1 MKKTLILS
9 LLLLYALGLS
19 AQSYSNLWK
28 KVEAADRADRPQ
40 TALSLCRDLRTKA
53 LREGND
59 AQLLKATLMCRL
71 YGGAISPDSA
81 LTYIDRMETALAA
94 ETRGVTCALWHA
106 ALACTYLPAN
116 NRYGTLGGMT
126 AEEMR
131 QRSRQHFLSSLAA
144 PDVLAQTRADQYLP
158 LFNKG
163 VDSRYFDYDL
173 LHVLAETC
181 RQSGVLSDE
190 EVGALYGRQIAVY
203 DSLDRAE
210 AVLLLTL
217 DSLQLHVGTQ
227 RIEGPLADHPLYRQL
242 ADCEARFAHC
252 ENRYRVYE
260 SMMKLRYRYEA
271 ESPFAVANDS
281 LLLAKAQ
288 LGIALLGKDK
298 RAGCLRGEVQD
309 MLNPTAR
316 LTGWGTLYYPAD
328 TLTLQLSARH
338 LQRVELR
345 LTRLYDSTLE
355 ADNAAEPIEKRAER
369 LRPQATSLF
378 RDLPAAP
385 SYRWQSASWHVKLP
399 EQPGV
404 YAAQLVGDGQ
414 LLATH
419 QFQVSALRALT
430 FSAGSDYHR
439 VVVLDS
445 RTGRPVPHV
454 RITACQHDMQGK
466 LRQVKAY
473 QTDEEG
479 VLELGQPSSDARNR
493 QYYPSLPADKASPS
507 FGLYPLYY
515 HLSQGGNAVT
525 ACQVDLFADRAIYRP
540 GQVVHFSGVVYTR
553 QGDHC
558 QAVPNYSCV
567 VRLYN
572 VSRKAVD
579 SLLVCTDR
587 LGNFGGSFTLPAVC
601 LPGTFTLQTE
611 DLGNQQGALLSD
623 GVPVTMRRGWLGIQ
637 VEEYKR
643 PTFTAETKP
652 VEQAFVLG
660 DTVRVQGEALTY
672 TRVPVAGALVQYT
685 VQRLAGG
692 YWPHTGMSHTVA
704 DTTHTDERGGFVL
717 PVFLS
722 VPSSPD
728 TEVPLAGYRYVVRY
742 TVTAA
747 QGETAQGEFTLR
759 ASRRKVWIEP
769 QVPKVI
775 CREHISDWVV
785 EQTNAAGQSLRET
798 GRYRL
803 LDAAGCEVWADTFRT
818 ARPFRP
824 SALASLPSGIYTF
837 CCSTPSGG
845 ESDSLH
851 FVLMSETDSRP
862 ADRSTPLYVY
872 QRLGTRASST
882 QQESHT
888 AWLQIGTP
896 LRDATLF
903 YDLVTTAGRV
913 DRRIYH
919 LTDTLLTFQ
928 LDWQPAW
935 GDCATACFAL
945 VRDGKLHTF
954 QTTVSKPEPDRR
966 LKVEYASFRS
976 RLQPG
981 SSETWRLRITHPDG
995 TPADASLLA
1004 RIYDASLDALT
1015 SSNWQ
1020 FSSLGVSR
1028 QRPAL
1033 RWSWQP
1039 NGTGWAQTLEGA
1051 FDWQRPACVS
1061 PEFMQWDERLFASPR
1076 GGRIGWGVK
1085 EGLMRRQYAVSSNAP
1100 VVDLAECVV
1109 ADEAGGASMKKA
1121 APTASAETAHEA
1133 GPIVTVRS
1141 QFQETACFR
1150 PALHTD
1156 ARGEVTLQFTW
1167 PESVTR
1173 WRFTALAH
1181 DVAMNHGSID
1191 TTLVVRKLLMAQLSL
1206 PRFVRA
1212 ADRVQLPVTVTNL
1225 TDSAQQ
1231 ARVCLTVAQAA
1242 WPDSVLFTSLQTVCL
1257 QPGEARTVYAEFQF
1271 SFAEASL
1278 LVCRAVAQSGAYSD
1292 GEERLL
1298 PVLSPT
1304 VQLTRTLPFSLHG
1317 REVGEWRIDSLFPL
1331 SAQPLSLTVETSAQ
1345 PLWYALGALP
1355 SLAGTPRIISA
1366 TEWGNRYYALALAQ
1380 ALAKQHPE
1388 ICQWLNAFPAEAD
1401 TLARLKEALLTDLTP
1416 WWQAGQAEA
1425 QRIRSL
1431 RGLFDEETAAAHRY
1445 TALDQLRSLQ
1455 LSDGSW
1461 SWYRGMKGHAS
1472 ITVEVATLLAR
1483 VEQLAGSDPSAHAML
1498 ASACRWLQGETAR
1511 QVSRMKQ
1518 REAQS
1523 HVQCEPTE
1531 WQLRYL
1537 YLRALLGLKPDADAR
1552 YLMTRAQPLRHRLT
1566 LYGKALAVR
1575 VLQQAGQTDRAAEV
1589 LQSLR
1594 EYTVSTPEMG
1604 CYFDSPRAE
1613 WSDAAYRIPTQCA
1626 AIEAFEAAGDT
1637 VMSQAMRLWLLQAKR
1652 TQQWDTPLATADAVW
1667 NLLHH
1672 RPLTQGAALDYTI
1685 SQQGNPVANSTKV
1698 HVSLP
1703 ASMGYVRQVYQTEA
1717 PDTAL
1722 WLRQAGGVPTS
1733 LRVTHQG
1740 DALAW
1745 GGVYATSIIPADSVS
1760 VEGNGLQ
1767 LRVRT
1772 EVLRGTEW
1780 LPVSMQTVLHRGDRV
1795 RQTLLVHAD
1804 RDYDFVSLSSSR
1816 PACMEPVQPL
1826 SGYRYSGSLWAY
1838 TAVHDD
1844 CTEHFVEQL
1853 HKGNHRLV
1861 EEWWVDRAGQYA
1873 AGILRVSSVYA
1884 PEFSGTAR
1892 GQDVIVEER

>member
-9 LLLLYALGLS
+9 LLLLYALALS
-19 AQSYSNLWK
+19 AQSYSSLWK
-28 KVEAADRADRPQ
+28 KVGAADRADRPQ

-71 YGGAISPDSA
+71 YGGAVSPDSA
-81 LTYIDRMETALAA
+81 LVYIDRMETALAA
-94 ETRGVTCALWHA
+94 ETREVTCALWHA

-116 NRYGTLGGMT
+116 NRYGTIGGMT

-144 PDVLAQTRADQYLP
+144 PDVLAQTSADQYLP
-158 LFNKG
+158 LFQKG
-163 VDSRYFDYDL
+163 ADSRYFGYDL
-173 LHVLAETC
+173 LHVLAETS
-181 RQSGVLSDE
+181 RQSGVLSEE
-190 EVGALYGRQIAVY
+190 EVGALYRRQIAVY
-203 DSLDRAE
+203 DSLGRAE

-217 DSLQLHVGTQ
+217 DSLQLRAGAR
-227 RIEGPLADHPLYRQL
+227 RIEGALADHALYRQL

-260 SMMKLRYRYEA
+260 SMVKLRYRYEA
-271 ESPFAVANDS
+271 ESPFAEANDS

-288 LGIALLGKDK
+288 QGLALLGKDK

-355 ADNAAEPIEKRAER
+355 ADNAAGTIEQRAEH
-369 LRPQATSLF
+369 LRGQATSLF
-378 RDLPAAP
+378 RDLPTAP
-385 SYRWQSASWHVKLP
+385 PYRWQTASWQVQLP

-419 QFQVSALRALT
+419 RFQVSALRALT

-445 RTGRPVPHV
+445 RSGRPVPHV

-473 QTDEEG
+473 QTDEKG
-479 VLELGQPSSDARNR
+479 VLELGQAPTGARNR
-493 QYYPSLPADKASPS
+493 LYYPSLPSDKASPS
-507 FGLYPLYY
+507 FGLYPVYY
-515 HLSQGGNAVT
+515 NLSQGDGAAST
-525 ACQVDLFADRAIYRP
+525 CQVDLFADRAIYRP

-558 QAVPNYSCV
+558 QAVPGYSCT

-572 VSRKAVD
+572 ASRKAVD
-579 SLLVCTDR
+579 SLLVSTDR

-601 LPGTFTLQTE
+601 LPGTFTLQT
-611 DLGNQQGALLSD
+611 DGAGTQHEVLRSAGQPL
-623 GVPVTMRRGWLGIQ
+623 TMRRGWLGIQ

-685 VQRLAGG
+685 VRRLAGG
-692 YWPHTGMSHTVA
+692 YGPRTDTSHTVS
-704 DTTHTDERGGFVL
+704 DTTRTDERGCFVL
-717 PVFLS
+717 PVHLS
-722 VPSSPD
+722 VPSSSAAV
-728 TEVPLAGYRYVVRY
+728 VPLSGYRYAVSY
-742 TVTAA
+742 TVTAS
-747 QGETAQGEFTLR
+747 QGETVQGEFTLR

-769 QVPKVI
+769 QVPKAI
-775 CREHISDWVV
+775 CRERIPDLLV
-785 EQTNAAGQSLRET
+785 EQTNAAGQPILET

-803 LDAAGCEVWADTFRT
+803 LDAGGNEVCADTFLT

-824 SALASLPSGIYTF
+824 AVLASLPSATYIF

-845 ESDSLH
+845 ASDSLR
-851 FVLMSETDSRP
+851 FVLMSETDRRP
-862 ADRSTPLYVY
+862 ADRHTPLSVY
-872 QRLGTRASST
+872 QRPG
-882 QQESHT
+882 QGSHT
-888 AWLQIGTP
+888 AWLQVGTP

-903 YDLVTTAGRV
+903 YDLVTTSGRV
-913 DRRIYH
+913 DHRTYH
-919 LTDTLLTFQ
+919 LTDTLFTLQ

-954 QTTVSKPEPDRR
+954 QTTVSRPEPDRR

-1015 SSNWQ
+1015 TSHWR

-1039 NGTGWAQTLEGA
+1039 GGTGWPQTLEGA
-1051 FDWQRPACVS
+1051 FAWQRPTCVS
-1061 PEFMQWDERLFASPR
+1061 PVYMQWDERLFASSY
-1076 GGRIGWGVK
+1076 GGRIGRGVK
-1085 EGLMRRQYAVSSNAP
+1085 ERLMRRQYAMASNAP
-1100 VVDLAECVV
+1100 ALDLAECVV
-1109 ADEAGGASMKKA
+1109 EDEAGGASLKKV
-1121 APTASAETAHEA
+1121 APSASAGESHETAPA
-1133 GPIVTVRS
+1133 TTVRS

-1181 DVAMNHGSID
+1181 DVAMNYGSMD

-1225 TDSAQQ
+1225 TDSVQQ
-1231 ARVCLTVAQAA
+1231 ARVCLTVSKASL
-1242 WPDSVLFTSLQTVCL
+1242 PDSVLFTSVQTVRL
-1257 QPGEARTVYAEFQF
+1257 QAGEVRTVYAEWQL
-1271 SFAEASL
+1271 SFAESSL
-1278 LVCRAVAQSGAYSD
+1278 LVCRAVAQAGAYSD

-1317 REVGEWRIDSLFPL
+1317 REAGEWRIDSLFPP
-1331 SAQPLSLTVETSAQ
+1331 SAQPLSLTVETTAQ
-1345 PLWYALGALP
+1345 PLWYAVGALP

-1388 ICQWLNAFPAEAD
+1388 IRQWLHDYPAEAD

-1455 LSDGSW
+1455 LPDGSW

-1472 ITVEVATLLAR
+1472 ITVEVAILLAR
-1483 VEQLAGSDPSAHAML
+1483 TERLAGLEPSAHSML
-1498 ASACRWLQGETAR
+1498 ESACRWLQGEAAR

-1518 REAQS
+1518 REAQH

-1537 YLRALLGLKPDADAR
+1537 YLRALLGQKPDADAR

-1575 VLQQAGQTDRAAEV
+1575 VLQQAGQKDRAAEV

-1613 WSDAAYRIPTQCA
+1613 WSATAYRIPTQCA

-1637 VMSQAMRLWLLQAKR
+1637 LMAQSMRLWLLQAKR

-1667 NLLHH
+1667 NLLQQ
-1672 RPLTQGAALDYTI
+1672 RLPAQGGALDYTI
-1685 SQQGNPVANSTKV
+1685 SQQGHTVANSSEA

-1703 ASMGYVRQVYQTEA
+1703 ASLGYVRQVYQAET
-1717 PDTAL
+1717 PDSAV
-1722 WLRQAGGVPTS
+1722 WLRRTGHVSTS

-1740 DALAW
+1740 DGLAW
-1745 GGVYATSIIPADSVS
+1745 GSVYATSVIPADSVP
-1760 VEGNGLQ
+1760 VGGNGLQ
-1767 LRVRT
+1767 LEVRT
-1772 EVLRGTEW
+1772 EVQRGTQW
-1780 LPVSMQTVLHRGDRV
+1780 QPLSAQTVLHPGDRV

-1804 RDYDFVSLSSSR
+1804 RDYDFVSFSSSR
-1816 PACMEPVQPL
+1816 PACMEPVQSL
-1826 SGYRYSGSLWAY
+1826 SGYRLTGSLWAY

-1853 HKGNHRLV
+1853 QKGDHRLV
-1861 EEWWVDRAGQYA
+1861 EEWWVGRAGRYA
-1873 AGILRVSSVYA
+1873 AGISRVSSVYA
-1884 PEFSGTAR
+1884 PEFSGTAH

>member
-9 LLLLYALGLS
+9 LLLLHALALS
-19 AQSYSNLWK
+19 AQSYSSLWK

-71 YGGAISPDSA
+71 YGGAVSPDSA
-81 LTYIDRMETALAA
+81 LVYIDRMETALAT
-94 ETRGVTCALWHA
+94 ETREVTCALWHA
-106 ALACTYLPAN
+106 SLACTYLPAN
-116 NRYGTLGGMT
+116 NRYGTIGGMT

-144 PDVLAQTRADQYLP
+144 PDVLAQTSADQYLP
-158 LFNKG
+158 LFQKG
-163 VDSRYFDYDL
+163 ADSRYFGYDL
-173 LHVLAETC
+173 LHVLAETS
-181 RQSGVLSDE
+181 RQSGVLSEE
-190 EVGALYGRQIAVY
+190 EVGALYRRQIAVY
-203 DSLDRAE
+203 DSLGRAE

-217 DSLQLHVGTQ
+217 DSLQLWAGAR
-227 RIEGPLADHPLYRQL
+227 RIEGALADHALYRQL

-260 SMMKLRYRYEA
+260 SMVKLRYRYEA
-271 ESPFAVANDS
+271 ESPFAEANDS

-288 LGIALLGKDK
+288 QGLALLGKDK

-355 ADNAAEPIEKRAER
+355 ADNAAETIEQRAEH
-369 LRPQATSLF
+369 LRGQATSQF
-378 RDLPAAP
+378 RDLPIAP
-385 SYRWQSASWHVKLP
+385 PYRWQTASWQVQLP

-419 QFQVSALRALT
+419 RFQVSALRALT

-445 RTGRPVPHV
+445 RSGRPVPHV

-473 QTDEEG
+473 QTDEKG
-479 VLELGQPSSDARNR
+479 VLELGQAPTGARNR
-493 QYYPSLPADKASPS
+493 LYYPSLPSDKASPS
-507 FGLYPLYY
+507 FGLYPVYY
-515 HLSQGGNAVT
+515 NLSQGDGAAST
-525 ACQVDLFADRAIYRP
+525 CQVDLFADRAIYRP

-558 QAVPNYSCV
+558 QAVPGYSCT

-572 VSRKAVD
+572 ASRKAVD
-579 SLLVCTDR
+579 SLLVSTDR

-601 LPGTFTLQTE
+601 LPGTFTLQT
-611 DLGNQQGALLSD
+611 DGAGTQHEVLRSAGQPL
-623 GVPVTMRRGWLGIQ
+623 TMRRGWLGIQ

-652 VEQAFVLG
+652 VEQAFALG

-685 VQRLAGG
+685 VRRLAGG
-692 YWPHTGMSHTVA
+692 YGPRTDTSHTVS
-704 DTTHTDERGGFVL
+704 DTTRTDERGCFVL
-717 PVFLS
+717 PVHFS
-722 VPSSPD
+722 VPSSSAAV
-728 TEVPLAGYRYVVRY
+728 VPLSGYRYAVSY
-742 TVTAA
+742 TVTAS
-747 QGETAQGEFTLR
+747 QGETVQGEFTLR

-769 QVPKVI
+769 QVPKAI
-775 CREHISDWVV
+775 CRERIPDLLV
-785 EQTNAAGQSLRET
+785 EQTNAAGQPILET

-803 LDAAGCEVWADTFRT
+803 LDAGGNEVYADTFLT

-824 SALASLPSGIYTF
+824 AVLASLPSATYIF

-845 ESDSLH
+845 ASDSLR
-851 FVLMSETDSRP
+851 FVLMSETDRRP
-862 ADRSTPLYVY
+862 ADRHTPLSVY
-872 QRLGTRASST
+872 QRPG
-882 QQESHT
+882 QGSHT
-888 AWLQIGTP
+888 AWLQVGTP

-903 YDLVTTAGRV
+903 YDLVTTSGRV
-913 DRRIYH
+913 DHRTYH
-919 LTDTLLTFQ
+919 LTDTLFTLQ

-954 QTTVSKPEPDRR
+954 QTTVSRPEPDRR

-1004 RIYDASLDALT
+1004 RIYDVSLDALT
-1015 SSNWQ
+1015 TSHWR

-1039 NGTGWAQTLEGA
+1039 GGTDWPQTLEGA
-1051 FDWQRPACVS
+1051 FAWQRPTCVS
-1061 PEFMQWDERLFASPR
+1061 PVYMQWDERLFASSY
-1076 GGRIGWGVK
+1076 GGRIGRGVK
-1085 EGLMRRQYAVSSNAP
+1085 ERLMRRQYAMASNAP
-1100 VVDLAECVV
+1100 AVDLAECVV
-1109 ADEAGGASMKKA
+1109 EDEAGGASLKKV
-1121 APTASAETAHEA
+1121 APSASAGESQETASAT
-1133 GPIVTVRS
+1133 TVRS

-1271 SFAEASL
+1271 SFVEASL

-1331 SAQPLSLTVETSAQ
+1331 SAQPLSLTVETTAQ
-1345 PLWYALGALP
+1345 PLWYVLGALP

-1388 ICQWLNAFPAEAD
+1388 IRQWLNAFPAEAD

-1483 VEQLAGSDPSAHAML
+1483 VEQLADSDPSAHAML

-1552 YLMTRAQPLRHRLT
+1552 YLMTRAVPLRHRLT

-1575 VLQQAGQTDRAAEV
+1575 VLQQAGQKDRAAEV

-1613 WSDAAYRIPTQCA
+1613 WSAAAYRIPTQCA

-1637 VMSQAMRLWLLQAKR
+1637 LMSQAMRLWLLQAKR

-1672 RPLTQGAALDYTI
+1672 RPLTQGDALDYTI

-1722 WLRQAGGVPTS
+1722 WLRQAGSVPTS

-1745 GGVYATSIIPADSVS
+1745 GGVYATSIIPADSVP

-1853 HKGNHRLV
+1853 RKGDHRLV

>member
-9 LLLLYALGLS
+9 LLLLYALALS
-19 AQSYSNLWK
+19 AQSYSRLWK
-28 KVEAADRADRPQ
+28 KVGAASRADRPQ

-59 AQLLKATLMCRL
+59 AQLLKAMLMCRL
-71 YGGAISPDSA
+71 YGGAVSPDSA
-81 LTYIDRMETALAA
+81 LVYIDRMETALAA
-94 ETRGVTCALWHA
+94 ETREVTCALWHA

-116 NRYGTLGGMT
+116 NRYGTIGGMT

-144 PDVLAQTRADQYLP
+144 PDVLAQTSADQYLP
-158 LFNKG
+158 LFQKG
-163 VDSRYFDYDL
+163 ADSRYFGYDL
-173 LHVLAETC
+173 LHVLAETS
-181 RQSGVLSDE
+181 RQSGVLSEE
-190 EVGALYGRQIAVY
+190 EVGALYRRQIAVY
-203 DSLDRAE
+203 DSLGRAE

-217 DSLQLHVGTQ
+217 DSLQLRAGAR
-227 RIEGPLADHPLYRQL
+227 RIEGALADHALYRQL

-260 SMMKLRYRYEA
+260 SMVKLRYRYEA
-271 ESPFAVANDS
+271 ESPFAEANDS

-288 LGIALLGKDK
+288 QGLALLGKDK

-355 ADNAAEPIEKRAER
+355 ADNAAETIEQRAEH
-369 LRPQATSLF
+369 LRGQATSLF
-378 RDLPAAP
+378 RDLPTAP
-385 SYRWQSASWHVKLP
+385 PYRWQTASWQVQLP

-419 QFQVSALRALT
+419 RFQVSALRALT

-445 RTGRPVPHV
+445 RSGRPVPHV
-454 RITACQHDMQGK
+454 RITACQHDMQGQ

-473 QTDEEG
+473 QTDEKG
-479 VLELGQPSSDARNR
+479 VLELGQAPTGARNR
-493 QYYPSLPADKASPS
+493 LYYPSLPSDKASPS
-507 FGLYPLYY
+507 FGLYPVYY
-515 HLSQGGNAVT
+515 NLSQGDGAAST
-525 ACQVDLFADRAIYRP
+525 CQVDLFADRAIYRP

-558 QAVPNYSCV
+558 QAVPGYSCT

-572 VSRKAVD
+572 ASRKAVD
-579 SLLVCTDR
+579 SLLVSTDR

-601 LPGTFTLQTE
+601 LPGTFTLQT
-611 DLGNQQGALLSD
+611 DGAGTQHEALRSAGQPL
-623 GVPVTMRRGWLGIQ
+623 TMRRGWLGIQ

-685 VQRLAGG
+685 VRRLAGG
-692 YWPHTGMSHTVA
+692 YGPRTDTSHTVS
-704 DTTHTDERGGFVL
+704 DTTRTDERGCFVL
-717 PVFLS
+717 PVHLS
-722 VPSSPD
+722 VPSSSAAV
-728 TEVPLAGYRYVVRY
+728 VPLSGYRYAVSY
-742 TVTAA
+742 TVTAS
-747 QGETAQGEFTLR
+747 QGETVQGEFTLR

-769 QVPKVI
+769 QVPKAI
-775 CREHISDWVV
+775 CRERIPDLLV
-785 EQTNAAGQSLRET
+785 EQTNAAGQPILET

-803 LDAAGCEVWADTFRT
+803 LDAGGNEVYADTFLT

-824 SALASLPSGIYTF
+824 AVLASLPSATYIF

-845 ESDSLH
+845 ASDSLR
-851 FVLMSETDSRP
+851 FVLMSETDRRP
-862 ADRSTPLYVY
+862 ADRHTPLSVY
-872 QRLGTRASST
+872 QRPG
-882 QQESHT
+882 QGSHT
-888 AWLQIGTP
+888 AWLQVGTP

-903 YDLVTTAGRV
+903 YDLVTTSGRV
-913 DRRIYH
+913 DHRTYH
-919 LTDTLLTFQ
+919 LSDTLFTLQ

-954 QTTVSKPEPDRR
+954 QTTVSRPEPDRR

-976 RLQPG
+976 CLQPG

-1015 SSNWQ
+1015 TSHWR

-1039 NGTGWAQTLEGA
+1039 GGTGWPQTLEGA
-1051 FDWQRPACVS
+1051 FAWQRPTCVS
-1061 PEFMQWDERLFASPR
+1061 PVYMQWDERLFASSY
-1076 GGRIGWGVK
+1076 GGRIGRGVK
-1085 EGLMRRQYAVSSNAP
+1085 ERLMRRQYAMASNAP
-1100 VVDLAECVV
+1100 ALDLAECVV
-1109 ADEAGGASMKKA
+1109 EDEAGGASLEKV
-1121 APTASAETAHEA
+1121 APSASAGESQETAPA
-1133 GPIVTVRS
+1133 TTVRS

-1167 PESVTR
+1167 PESATR

-1181 DVAMNHGSID
+1181 DVAMNYGSMD

-1225 TDSAQQ
+1225 TDSVQQ
-1231 ARVCLTVAQAA
+1231 ARVCLTVSKASL
-1242 WPDSVLFTSLQTVCL
+1242 PDSVLFTSVQTVRL
-1257 QPGEARTVYAEFQF
+1257 QAGEARTVYAEWQL

-1278 LVCRAVAQSGAYSD
+1278 LVCRAVAQAGAYSD

-1317 REVGEWRIDSLFPL
+1317 REAGEWRIDSLFPP
-1331 SAQPLSLTVETSAQ
+1331 SAQPLSLTVETTAQ
-1345 PLWYALGALP
+1345 PLWYAVGALP

-1388 ICQWLNAFPAEAD
+1388 IRQWLHDYPAEAD

-1416 WWQAGQAEA
+1416 WWQAGQVEA

-1455 LSDGSW
+1455 LPDGSW

-1552 YLMTRAQPLRHRLT
+1552 YLMTRAVPLRHRLT
-1566 LYGKALAVR
+1566 IYGKALAVR

-1613 WSDAAYRIPTQCA
+1613 WSATAYRIPTQCA

-1637 VMSQAMRLWLLQAKR
+1637 LMSQAMRLWLLQAKR

-1685 SQQGNPVANSTKV
+1685 SQQGHPVANSSKV

-1703 ASMGYVRQVYQTEA
+1703 ASLGYVRQVYQVETQ
-1717 PDTAL
+1717 DTAQ
-1722 WLRQAGGVPTS
+1722 WLRQAGRVPTS

-1745 GGVYATSIIPADSVS
+1745 GGVYATSIIPADSVP
-1760 VEGNGLQ
+1760 VEGNGLR

-1780 LPVSMQTVLHRGDRV
+1780 LPVSAQMVLHRGDRV

-1853 HKGNHRLV
+1853 RKGDHRLV